1 MKINKKYMSKYMGI
15 LDQSI
20 TTKQFIKDFE
30 IHSSEWKDS
39 LNKSEFNE
47 FGNTDLNFIDDDG
60 YGISIEVD
68 ENDRVTHIYD
78 LDNYYDNEMEI

>member
-30 IHSSEWKDS
+30 IHGSEWKDS
-39 LNKSEFNE
+39 LNKSEINE